1 MQRGG
6 REGAMYGRAILLG
19 LGALEWEERAQ
30 HPTLWRF
37 VTLYCIVSQ
46 TGAHPAKHA
55 LSTAFAATSTPPRKG
70 HLQAHQTAVSDAAP
84 RGKASPTITLH
95 EPGAGGGGEDRQADI

>member
-1 MQRGG
+1 M
-6 REGAMYGRAILLG
+6 AMLG
-19 LGALEWEERAQ
+19 DF
-30 HPTLWRF
+30 HTIPF
-37 VTLYCIVSQ
+37 SC
-46 TGAHPAKHA
+46 AHPAKHA

-70 HLQAHQTAVSDAAP
+70 HLQAHYTAVLDAAP